1 MIGLRLVR
9 LIEKHSVEI
18 ADALMNRLRTSERTL
33 GYRDI
38 SQEELRS
45 SLVLLYTHLEEW
57 LLSKTESDIE
67 ILFKAIGA
75 KRASEN
81 IPTNQMAWAIH
92 MSKTQLWGF
101 VHQESSAEKAMEL
114 YGELE
119 LLETLDRFFDHA
131 TCYALMGYEQ
141 RAQAHK
147 AA

>member
-1 MIGLRLVR
+1 
-9 LIEKHSVEI
+9 
-18 ADALMNRLRTSERTL
+18 
-33 GYRDI
+33 
-38 SQEELRS
+38 
-45 SLVLLYTHLEEW
+45 
-57 LLSKTESDIE
+57 
-67 ILFKAIGA
+67 
-75 KRASEN
+75 
-81 IPTNQMAWAIH
+81 